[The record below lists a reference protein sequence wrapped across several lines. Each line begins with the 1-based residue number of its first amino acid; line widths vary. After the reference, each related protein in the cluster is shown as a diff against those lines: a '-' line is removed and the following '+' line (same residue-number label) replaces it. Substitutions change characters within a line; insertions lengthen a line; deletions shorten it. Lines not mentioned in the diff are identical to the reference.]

1 MANQDRVRWFPDNIN
16 ISNPTYALGIEQD
29 AVLEET
35 DEEVL
40 ADEGRHC
47 HE

>member
-1 MANQDRVRWFPDNIN
+1 MANQNRVRRFPGI
-16 ISNPTYALGIEQD
+16 ITSHTYALGIEQD

-40 ADEGRHC
+40 ADEGRPC